1 MEDTLHTLSPANASS
16 ASFDYPLCPTAATLF
31 FLPTIYILLFFTALP
46 GNLLSLWVFLRC
58 ISTMSPTHVYLSH
71 LSISNLLL
79 SITTPFLAAY
89 YARGPVWTL
98 RGVLCQLVLHGIT
111 PVLHINIYISLMILT
126 WVALS
131 RFAALIQNTH
141 ASRPSAFTTL
151 LPHGFFTRLTKVS
164 FANAVCVTVWVVS
177 VCGIVPGTVYYS
189 VHEAMSH
196 DHEKGGCEKVCYS
209 PAVELGGSVSGTL
222 SAMVISIFFVFYL
235 LVLLSYMM
243 VLRHIRRSRRDAH
256 IITSKSL
263 LSRVLRNIVVIQVV
277 LSVCLLP
284 YHIFKPIFIS
294 LAHDQLELAPSP
306 GNDTCSSCHPLSIF
320 VELKNCLFL
329 LAALR
334 ASTDPVMYFVLDR
347 TFRCQT
353 LRLLRCNE
361 SIAKRRQIFWTTK
374 ESTNQKV
381 ERLGEENVV
390 TATAELSQS
399 VL

>member
-1 MEDTLHTLSPANASS
+1 MEDALHTLSPANASS
-16 ASFDYPLCPTAATLF
+16 PSSDYPLCPTAATLF
-31 FLPTIYILLFFTALP
+31 FLPSIYTLLFITALP
-46 GNLLSLWVFLRC
+46 GNGLSLWVFLRC
-58 ISTMSPTHVYLSH
+58 IPTISPTHVYLSH

-89 YARGPVWTL
+89 YALGQVWKL
-98 RGVLCQLVLHGIT
+98 SGVPCQLVLHGIT

-131 RFAALIQNTH
+131 RFAALIKNTH

-151 LPHGFFTRLTKVS
+151 LPHCFFSRLTKVS

-177 VCGIVPGTVYYS
+177 VGGVVPVTVYYS
-189 VHEAMSH
+189 VHEAMSG
-196 DHEKGGCEKVCYS
+196 DHEEGGREEVCYS

-222 SAMVISIFFVFYL
+222 SVLVITIFFAVYL

-243 VLRHIRRSRRDAH
+243 VLKHIRRSRRDAH
-256 IITSKSL
+256 ITTSKSL

-294 LAHDQLELAPSP
+294 LAHDQLQLAPSP
-306 GNDTCSSCHPLSIF
+306 GTDTYSGCHPLSIF

-334 ASTDPVMYFVLDR
+334 ASTDPVMYFILDR
-347 TFRCQT
+347 TFRHRT
-353 LRLLRCNE
+353 LKLLRCNK
-361 SIAKRRQIFWTTK
+361 SIGEQRQMFWTTK

-381 ERLGEENVV
+381 EQLGEENVV
-390 TATAELSQS
+390 TATAELSQT